1 MLRGAVV
8 LTSQRE
14 VVAMLQGAV
23 VLFSQREVVMRK
35 YSLIKARRRRVLG
48 EGSPNN

>member
-14 VVAMLQGAV
+14 GVVMLQGAV
-23 VLFSQREVVMRK
+23 ALTSHKEVVMMT
-35 YSLIKARRRRVLG
+35 YSLIRA
-48 EGSPNN
+48 